1 MITYEQAVKKAKEI
15 DSKMDTYFEY
25 PDAYVFT
32 NSKAENEERED
43 NDLVVLKSSGNIT
56 GYSEYIMK
64 TKYWNKEVQG
74 KLIV

>member
-1 MITYEQAVKKAKEI
+1 MITYEQAVKEAKAV
-15 DSKMDTYFEY
+15 DPKMDTYFEY

-32 NSKAENEERED
+32 NSKAEGDERED
-43 NDLVVLKSSGNIT
+43 NDVVVLKSSGNLT
-56 GYSEYIMK
+56 GYSEYIRK